1 MTFDEVL
8 RRGVARDRAFRGS
21 AAEAERRYLTKYIPG
36 EQRYLDEIRPR
47 DRADVVITNEDPADP
62 GIEIARG

>member
-1 MTFDEVL
+1 VTFDEVL
-8 RRGVARDRAFRGS
+8 RRGVARDRAFGS